1 MNKITNYYYN
11 ELKYSE
17 KLVNY
22 VLYKFVCRQLA
33 NCARKSI
40 PIVLCAYPSSS
51 YGYRYFN

>member
-11 ELKYSE
+11 ELKYSA

-33 NCARKSI
+33 NCARKKHTHCVMRI
-40 PIVLCAYPSSS
+40 PEQQLWLPLL
-51 YGYRYFN
+51 